1 MDATDLLRSIPQVD
15 AVLRE
20 PGLQVARSL
29 LGDRVAEWLARSQIE
44 RVRAEAKRGVAPPDA
59 PAIAGTVALQAQ
71 TLFDRRLRRVIN
83 ATGVVLHTNLGR
95 AQLSD
100 AAREAVIAAA
110 GATNVEFDIERGER
124 SGRAPMAATL
134 AAALAGAA
142 AALVVNNNAASLLLI
157 LAALA
162 KGREVIVSRGEMI
175 EIGGEFRLPSIMEAS
190 GAILRETG
198 TTNRT
203 HARDYRAALSER
215 TAMILIVHPSN
226 YRVEGFTATPSLP
239 DLSAIAR
246 EADVPLV
253 YDTGSGLL
261 WPHTLLPNEPDAQ
274 SSLRDG
280 ADLVCFS
287 GDKLLGG
294 PQAGIITGRID
305 LIERLRRHPIAR
317 AVRADKLTLA
327 ALEETLLAHARREE
341 LPVARMIAAPVD
353 SLRAR
358 ASAIAAR
365 IPNATVVDG
374 SAVAGGGSAPEEQ
387 LPSVLIRIGH
397 ADPAVL
403 ASALRGEDPPV
414 VTRFEDRSLVVDLR
428 TVHPD
433 DDEIIA
439 SALKRA
445 HS

>member
-1 MDATDLLRSIPQVD
+1 MDTTELLRSIPQVD
-15 AVLRE
+15 AVLRD
-20 PGLQVARSL
+20 PSLQHARSL

-44 RVRAEAKRGVAPPDA
+44 RVRADAERGVAPPDA
-59 PAIAGTVALQAQ
+59 PSIAGTVTIQAQ
-71 TLFDRRLRRVIN
+71 ALHDRRLRRVIN

-100 AAREAVIAAA
+100 AAGTAVVAAA
-110 GATNVEFDIERGER
+110 GATNVEYDLERGER

-134 AAALAGAA
+134 AAALTGAA
-142 AALVVNNNAASLLLI
+142 AAHVVNNNAASLLLI

-162 KGREVIVSRGEMI
+162 KDREVIVSRGEMI

-215 TAMILIVHPSN
+215 TAMILVVHPSN

-239 DLSAIAR
+239 DLAAIAR
-246 EADVPLV
+246 EADLPLV
-253 YDTGSGLL
+253 HDTGSGLL
-261 WPHTLLPNEPDAQ
+261 RPHRSLPIEPDAQ

-294 PQAGIITGRID
+294 PQAGIIVGRKE
-305 LIERLRRHPIAR
+305 LIERLRRNPIAR

-327 ALEETLLAHARREE
+327 ALEETLLAHARGEE

-358 ASAIAAR
+358 AAAIAAR
-365 IPNATVVDG
+365 IPHATVVDG
-374 SAVAGGGSAPEEQ
+374 SAVAGGGSAPEET
-387 LPSVLIRIGH
+387 LPSVLIRISH

-403 ASALRGEDPPV
+403 ASALRGGDPPV
-414 VTRFEDRSLVVDLR
+414 ITRIEERSVVLDLR
-428 TVHPD
+428 TVHHD

-445 HS
+445 RS